1 MDGKIIANGGESAGT
16 AAGDG
21 SGGTVNIVTNDL
33 NGTGYITTNG
43 GGNGTGVGG
52 GGGRIAID
60 YSGTFT
66 LPEANITALGG
77 SGQYANRAGNGTVH
91 LKRPRSDL
99 W

>member
-1 MDGKIIANGGESAGT
+1 MDGKIIANGGESAGS

-21 SGGTVNIVTNDL
+21 SGGTVNIATNDL
-33 NGTGYITTNG
+33 NGTGYITVNG

-60 YSGTFT
+60 YSDTFT

-77 SGQYANRAGNGTVH
+77 SGQYGSAGQIGSFYLNGIGQ
-91 LKRPRSDL
+91 
-99 W
+99 